1 MTSQAH
7 LRRLPSGARLLPVS
21 MMALLLAIPA
31 SAQQTT
37 PPPAAAAPAAPAEP
51 KKDDT
56 IVLSPFVVS
65 TSKDTGYYAANTLAG
80 SRMNTNIAD
89 LGAAISVVTKQQM
102 EDTGS
107 LDINDVFRYEINTEG
122 SGTYFYR
129 LEAGEY
135 SETLTL
141 LRLR

>member
-7 LRRLPSGARLLPVS
+7 LRRLQSGSRLLPVS

-37 PPPAAAAPAAPAEP
+37 PPPAAPAPAAPKPEE
-51 KKDDT
+51 T
-56 IVLSPFVVS
+56 VVLSPFVVS
-65 TSKDTGYYAANTLAG
+65 TSKDSGYYAANTLAG
-80 SRMNTNIAD
+80 SRMNKNIAD

-122 SGTYFYR
+122 SGTYTPTGSGY
-129 LEAGEY
+129 A
-135 SETLTL
+135 TL
-141 LRLR
+141 RNDGVMDV